1 MVQHEPVGQATF
13 VKRWPEG
20 VSSPL
25 RMTAYRVA
33 TYGRSNGGPFEKG
46 DIVDA
51 DRLRGVLE
59 KYRPGA

>member
-20 VSSPL
+20 ATSPL

-33 TYGRSNGGPFEKG
+33 TYGRSNGARMAR
-46 DIVDA
+46 V
-51 DRLRGVLE
+51 V
-59 KYRPGA
+59 RPAIQKKEWQL